1 MAKPTKE
8 QLEKINKFSR
18 VKLTEDDVY
27 VFRSMMIDNAITS
40 YYTIV
45 HENLLRKFSSDV
57 KKGVGLLLSHDSDK
71 LPVGRSFDAF
81 LVEEWDE
88 ESGGFLKSLYGD
100 FYIALGRNT
109 ESGMTTD
116 DIVKGIDTGTI
127 FDTSI
132 GFSVKSMKCSICGH
146 DIRSW
151 DCPHLPGREYI
162 VENEDGVG
170 ETVTCYAIMGE
181 DGIGELIENSLVY
194 AGACARATIVN
205 EYSIGDDSIAK
216 NMPKLQVVEELK
228 QIPIDASVYQFYTAG
243 GLVIMTDSKEK
254 RSETGMDKYMSILTE
269 FNIKS
274 EDDLRAK
281 LTELSE
287 KTTELEN
294 KNNEILAKD
303 EEIKKLNEKIET
315 YKNDCTEKDGE
326 IAELK
331 NEISELSEKV
341 TNLTK
346 LNEELKANEELVE
359 TYKKDLKEEIIE
371 LGIRAEGNAFNKTL
385 YERFLDTL
393 SIEELKEVREG
404 FNEEVKNKFA
414 GVRTTQ
420 TKVRDKNKDTELY
433 KEDFET
439 EEEFREYIAELAE
452 KYAKENN
459 VSIKDATKLM
469 YAKYS
474 ERGEA

>member
-1 MAKPTKE
+1 
-8 QLEKINKFSR
+8 
-18 VKLTEDDVY
+18 
-27 VFRSMMIDNAITS
+27 
-40 YYTIV
+40 
-45 HENLLRKFSSDV
+45 
-57 KKGVGLLLSHDSDK
+57 
-71 LPVGRSFDAF
+71 
-81 LVEEWDE
+81 
-88 ESGGFLKSLYGD
+88 
-100 FYIALGRNT
+100 
-109 ESGMTTD
+109 
-116 DIVKGIDTGTI
+116 
-127 FDTSI
+127 
-132 GFSVKSMKCSICGH
+132 
-146 DIRSW
+146 
-151 DCPHLPGREYI
+151 
-162 VENEDGVG
+162 
-170 ETVTCYAIMGE
+170 
-181 DGIGELIENSLVY
+181 
-194 AGACARATIVN
+194 
-205 EYSIGDDSIAK
+205 
-216 NMPKLQVVEELK
+216 
-228 QIPIDASVYQFYTAG
+228 
-243 GLVIMTDSKEK
+243 MTDSKEK

-303 EEIKKLNEKIET
+303 EEIKKLNDKVDFLSKDLLA
-315 YKNDCTEKDGE
+315 KNDEV
-326 IAELK
+326 AELK